1 MYSNLTL
8 SDKRAISLFFFSMLH
23 FAKSSVSLQFNLSLQ
38 QMEQKQSLLGMTLA
52 EITESVTELNLPKF
66 TARQI
71 ADWVYLKRVK
81 SIDEMTNISL
91 KNREILAGTFDIG
104 RSEPLD
110 VKTSVDG
117 TQKMLFRTAS
127 GKFIETVTIPEDDRL
142 TICVSSQVG
151 CRMNCDFC
159 MTGKQGFHDNLT
171 ATEILNQVY
180 SVPDSGAITNLV
192 FMGMGEPL
200 DNYKQVKK
208 ASELLMADYG
218 LAWSPK
224 RITLSSIGLTSN
236 LKRFLDESKC
246 HLAISLHNP
255 IPEQRLAIMPI
266 EKSAPVTSVIEML
279 RDYDWSHQR
288 RLSFEYIMFD
298 GVNDSLLYAREL
310 AKLLAGL
317 DCRIN
322 LIRFHVIPMSK
333 LRPSTEENMIK
344 FRDFLT
350 AKGFISTIR
359 ASRGEDIFAACGML
373 STAKIGE
380 KS

>member
-1 MYSNLTL
+1 
-8 SDKRAISLFFFSMLH
+8 
-23 FAKSSVSLQFNLSLQ
+23 
-38 QMEQKQSLLGMTLA
+38 MESRQYFLGMTLA
-52 EITESVTELNLPKF
+52 EITESVQELNLPKF
-66 TARQI
+66 TGKQI
-71 ADWVYLKRVK
+71 ADWVYIKRVK

-91 KNREILAGTFDIG
+91 KNREIISEKFDVG
-104 RSEPLD
+104 RTEPLD
-110 VKTSVDG
+110 IKTSVDG
-117 TQKMLFRTAS
+117 TRKMLFRTHS

-171 ATEILNQVY
+171 AGEILNQVY
-180 SVPDSGAITNLV
+180 SVPDSEEITNLV

-200 DNYKQVKK
+200 DNYKNVKK
-208 ASELLMADYG
+208 ASDLLMAEYS

-224 RITLSSIGLTSN
+224 RITLSTIGLTSN
-236 LKRFLDESKC
+236 LKRFLEDSKC
-246 HLAISLHNP
+246 HLAVSLHNP
-255 IPEQRLAIMPI
+255 IPEERLTIMPI
-266 EKSAPVTSVIEML
+266 EKSAPVTSVIELL

-310 AKLLAGL
+310 AKLLNGL

-333 LRPSTEENMIK
+333 LRPSTNENMIK
-344 FRDFLT
+344 FRDTLT
-350 AKGFISTIR
+350 SKGFICTIR
-359 ASRGEDIFAACGML
+359 ASRGEDIYAACGML
-373 STAKIGE
+373 STAKIGD

>member
-110 VKTSVDG
+110 VKTSIDG

>member
-1 MYSNLTL
+1 M
-8 SDKRAISLFFFSMLH
+8 DQKLH
-23 FAKSSVSLQFNLSLQ
+23 
-38 QMEQKQSLLGMTLA
+38 LLGMTLA
-52 EITESVTELNLPKF
+52 EITESVMELKLPQF
-66 TARQI
+66 TSKQI
-71 ADWVYLKRVK
+71 ADWVYLKRVR
-81 SIDEMTNISL
+81 SIDEMSNISL
-91 KNREILAGTFDIG
+91 KNREILNESFDVG
-104 RSEPLD
+104 RSAPLD
-110 VKTSVDG
+110 VKTSADG
-117 TQKMLFRTAS
+117 TMKMLFKTDS
-127 GKFIETVTIPEDDRL
+127 GKFIETVTIPEFDRL

-171 ATEILNQVY
+171 VTEILNQVY
-180 SVPDSGAITNLV
+180 SVSDSGAITNLV

-200 DNYKQVKK
+200 DNYKNVKK
-208 ASELLMADYG
+208 ACELLMADYG
-218 LAWSPK
+218 LAWSPR
-224 RITLSSIGLTSN
+224 RITLSTIGLKSN

-246 HLAISLHNP
+246 HLAVSLHNP

-279 RDYDWSHQR
+279 REYDWSHQR

-298 GVNDSLLYAREL
+298 GINDSLLYARAL
-310 AKLLAGL
+310 TKLLANL

-380 KS
+380 

>member
-1 MYSNLTL
+1 
-8 SDKRAISLFFFSMLH
+8 
-23 FAKSSVSLQFNLSLQ
+23 
-38 QMEQKQSLLGMTLA
+38 MTLA
-52 EITESVTELNLPKF
+52 EITESVMELKLPQF
-66 TARQI
+66 TAKQI
-71 ADWVYLKRVK
+71 ADWVYLKRVR
-81 SIDEMTNISL
+81 SIDEMSNISL
-91 KNREILAGTFDIG
+91 KNREILNESFDVG
-104 RSEPLD
+104 RSAPLD
-110 VKTSVDG
+110 VKTSADG
-117 TQKMLFRTAS
+117 TMKMLFKTDS
-127 GKFIETVTIPEDDRL
+127 GKFIETVTIPEFDRL

-171 ATEILNQVY
+171 VTEILNQVY

-200 DNYKQVKK
+200 DNYKNVKK
-208 ASELLMADYG
+208 ACELLMADYG
-218 LAWSPK
+218 LAWSPR
-224 RITLSSIGLTSN
+224 RITLSTIGLKSN

-246 HLAISLHNP
+246 HLAVSLHNP

-279 RDYDWSHQR
+279 REYDWSHQR

-298 GVNDSLLYAREL
+298 GVNDSLLYARAL
-310 AKLLAGL
+310 TKLLANL

-380 KS
+380 

>member
-1 MYSNLTL
+1 
-8 SDKRAISLFFFSMLH
+8 
-23 FAKSSVSLQFNLSLQ
+23 
-38 QMEQKQSLLGMTLA
+38 MTLA
-52 EITESVTELNLPKF
+52 EITESVMELKLPQF
-66 TARQI
+66 TAKQI
-71 ADWVYLKRVK
+71 ADWVYLKRVR
-81 SIDEMTNISL
+81 SIDEMSNISL
-91 KNREILAGTFDIG
+91 KNREILNESFDVG
-104 RSEPLD
+104 RSAPLD
-110 VKTSVDG
+110 VKTSADG
-117 TQKMLFRTAS
+117 TMKMLFKTDS
-127 GKFIETVTIPEDDRL
+127 GKFIETVTIPEFDRL

-180 SVPDSGAITNLV
+180 SVPDSDAITNLV

-200 DNYKQVKK
+200 DNYKNVKK
-208 ASELLMADYG
+208 ACELLMADYG
-218 LAWSPK
+218 LAWSPR
-224 RITLSSIGLTSN
+224 RITLSTIGLKSN

-246 HLAISLHNP
+246 HLAVSLHNP

-279 RDYDWSHQR
+279 REYDWSHQR

-298 GVNDSLLYAREL
+298 GVNDSLLYARAL
-310 AKLLAGL
+310 TKLLANL

-380 KS
+380 K

>member
-1 MYSNLTL
+1 
-8 SDKRAISLFFFSMLH
+8 
-23 FAKSSVSLQFNLSLQ
+23 
-38 QMEQKQSLLGMTLA
+38 MTLA
-52 EITESVTELNLPKF
+52 EITESVMELKLPQF
-66 TARQI
+66 TAKQI
-71 ADWVYLKRVK
+71 ADWVYLKRVR
-81 SIDEMTNISL
+81 SIDEMSNISL
-91 KNREILAGTFDIG
+91 KNREILNESFDVG
-104 RSEPLD
+104 RSTPLD
-110 VKTSVDG
+110 VKTSADG
-117 TQKMLFRTAS
+117 TMKMLFKTDS
-127 GKFIETVTIPEDDRL
+127 GKFIETVTIPEFDRL

-180 SVPDSGAITNLV
+180 SVPDSDAITNLV

-200 DNYKQVKK
+200 DNYKNVKK
-208 ASELLMADYG
+208 ACELLMADYG
-218 LAWSPK
+218 LAWSPR
-224 RITLSSIGLTSN
+224 RITLSTIGLKSN

-246 HLAISLHNP
+246 HLAVSLHNP

-279 RDYDWSHQR
+279 REYDWSHQR

-298 GVNDSLLYAREL
+298 GVNDSLLYARAL
-310 AKLLAGL
+310 TKLLANL

-380 KS
+380 K

>member
-1 MYSNLTL
+1 
-8 SDKRAISLFFFSMLH
+8 
-23 FAKSSVSLQFNLSLQ
+23 
-38 QMEQKQSLLGMTLA
+38 MESRQYFLGMTLA
-52 EITESVTELNLPKF
+52 EITESVQELNLPKF
-66 TARQI
+66 TGKQI
-71 ADWVYLKRVK
+71 ADWVYIKRVK

-91 KNREILAGTFDIG
+91 KNREIISEKFDVG
-104 RSEPLD
+104 RTEPLD
-110 VKTSVDG
+110 IKTSVDG
-117 TQKMLFRTAS
+117 TRKMLFRTHS

-151 CRMNCDFC
+151 CRINCDFC

-171 ATEILNQVY
+171 AGEILNQVY
-180 SVPDSGAITNLV
+180 SVPDSEEITNLV

-200 DNYKQVKK
+200 DNYKNVKK
-208 ASELLMADYG
+208 ASDLLMAEYS

-224 RITLSSIGLTSN
+224 RITLSTIGLTSN
-236 LKRFLDESKC
+236 LKRFLEDSKC
-246 HLAISLHNP
+246 HLAVSLHNP
-255 IPEQRLAIMPI
+255 IPEERLTIMPI
-266 EKSAPVTSVIEML
+266 EKSAPVTSVIELL

-310 AKLLAGL
+310 AKLLNGL

-333 LRPSTEENMIK
+333 LRPSTNENMIK
-344 FRDFLT
+344 FRDTLT
-350 AKGFISTIR
+350 SKGFICTIR
-359 ASRGEDIFAACGML
+359 ASRGEDIYAACGML
-373 STAKIGE
+373 STAKIGD

>member
-1 MYSNLTL
+1 
-8 SDKRAISLFFFSMLH
+8 
-23 FAKSSVSLQFNLSLQ
+23 
-38 QMEQKQSLLGMTLA
+38 MTLA
-52 EITESVTELNLPKF
+52 EITESVMELKLPQF
-66 TARQI
+66 TSKQI
-71 ADWVYLKRVK
+71 ADWVYLKRVR
-81 SIDEMTNISL
+81 SIDEMSNISL
-91 KNREILAGTFDIG
+91 KNREILNESFDVG
-104 RSEPLD
+104 RSAPLD
-110 VKTSVDG
+110 VKTSADG
-117 TQKMLFRTAS
+117 TMKMLFKTDS
-127 GKFIETVTIPEDDRL
+127 GKFIETVTIPEFDRL

-171 ATEILNQVY
+171 VTEILNQVY

-200 DNYKQVKK
+200 DNYKNVKK
-208 ASELLMADYG
+208 ACELLMADYG
-218 LAWSPK
+218 LAWSPR
-224 RITLSSIGLTSN
+224 RITLSTIGLKSN

-246 HLAISLHNP
+246 HLAVSLHNP

-279 RDYDWSHQR
+279 REYDWSHQR

-298 GVNDSLLYAREL
+298 GINDSLLYARAL
-310 AKLLAGL
+310 TKLLANL

-380 KS
+380 

>member
-1 MYSNLTL
+1 
-8 SDKRAISLFFFSMLH
+8 
-23 FAKSSVSLQFNLSLQ
+23 
-38 QMEQKQSLLGMTLA
+38 MTLK
-52 EITESVTELNLPKF
+52 EITEAVKGLNLPKF

-81 SIDEMTNISL
+81 NIDEMTNISL
-91 KNREILAGTFDIG
+91 KNRNILAERFEVG

-110 VKTSVDG
+110 IQSSADG
-117 TQKMLFRTAS
+117 TRKMLFRTAS
-127 GKFIETVTIPEDDRL
+127 GKFIETVAIPEDNRL
-142 TICVSSQVG
+142 TICVSTQVG

-171 ATEILNQVY
+171 ATEILNQIY
-180 SVPDSGAITNLV
+180 SLPGSETITNLV

-200 DNYKQVKK
+200 DNYNNVMK

-224 RITLSSIGLTSN
+224 RITLSTIGLLSN
-236 LKRFLDESKC
+236 LKRFLNESKC

-255 IPEQRLAIMPI
+255 IHEERLAIMPI
-266 EKSAPVTSVIEML
+266 EKSAPATSVIELL

-298 GVNDSLLYAREL
+298 GVNDTLLYAREL
-310 AKLLAGL
+310 TKLLAGL

-322 LIRFHVIPMSK
+322 LIRFHVIPMSN
-333 LRPSTEENMIK
+333 LRPSTEQNMIK

-350 AKGFISTIR
+350 AKGFICTIR

-373 STAKIGE
+373 STKTI
-380 KS
+380 SD

>member
-1 MYSNLTL
+1 LPNPPYLCTL
-8 SDKRAISLFFFSMLH
+8 
-23 FAKSSVSLQFNLSLQ
+23 KSEEY
-38 QMEQKQSLLGMTLA
+38 MEQKQYFLGMTLA
-52 EITESVTELNLPKF
+52 EITESVQELKLPRF
-66 TARQI
+66 TAGQV

-91 KNREILAGTFDIG
+91 KNREVLSEKFEVG
-104 RSEPLD
+104 RSEPLE

-117 TQKMLFRTAS
+117 TQKMLFRTAG
-127 GKFIETVTIPEDDRL
+127 GKFIETVTIPEFDRL

-151 CRMNCDFC
+151 CRMDCDFC

-171 ATEILNQVY
+171 ANEILNQVY
-180 SVPDSGAITNLV
+180 SVPHSTDITNLV

-200 DNYKQVKK
+200 DNYKNVKK
-208 ASELLMADYG
+208 ASELLMTDYG

-224 RITLSSIGLTSN
+224 RITLSTIGMKSN

-255 IPEQRLAIMPI
+255 IPEQRLNIMPI
-266 EKSAPVTSVIEML
+266 EKSAPVASVIEML
-279 RDYDWSHQR
+279 REYDWSRQR

-298 GVNDSLLYAREL
+298 GVNDSLIYAREL
-310 AKLLAGL
+310 TKLLAGL

-322 LIRFHVIPMSK
+322 LIRFHVIPMSD
-333 LRPSTEENMIK
+333 LRPSTDENMIK

-373 STAKIGE
+373 STAKLSE
-380 KS
+380 

>member
-1 MYSNLTL
+1 
-8 SDKRAISLFFFSMLH
+8 
-23 FAKSSVSLQFNLSLQ
+23 
-38 QMEQKQSLLGMTLA
+38 MTLP
-52 EITESVTELNLPKF
+52 EISEAVQELDLPKF
-66 TARQI
+66 TAKQI
-71 ADWVYLKRVK
+71 ADWVYVKRVQH
-81 SIDEMTNISL
+81 IDEMTNISIRNRDIL
-91 KNREILAGTFDIG
+91 KKRFEVG
-104 RSEPLD
+104 RSEPMD

-117 TQKMLFRTAS
+117 TQKMLFKTLS
-127 GKFIETVTIPEDDRL
+127 GKFIETVTIPEDERL

-151 CRMNCDFC
+151 CKMNCDFC
-159 MTGKQGFHDNLT
+159 MTGKQGFSESLS
-171 ATEILNQVY
+171 ATEIVNQVY
-180 SVPDSGAITNLV
+180 SVPNSEAITNLV

-200 DNYKQVKK
+200 DNYENVMK
-208 ASELLMADYG
+208 AAEILMADYG

-224 RITLSSIGLTSN
+224 RITLSTIGLKPK

-255 IPEQRLAIMPI
+255 IPEKRLTIMPI
-266 EKSAPVTSVIEML
+266 EKTFPVTSVIEML

-298 GVNDSLLYAREL
+298 DVNDSLLYAREL
-310 AKLLAGL
+310 TKLLSGI

-333 LRPSTEENMIK
+333 LKPSTEENMIK

-350 AKGFISTIR
+350 SKGFISTIR

-373 STAKIGE
+373 STAKQMDE
-380 KS
+380 